1 MSVGEKHLYIFGN
14 WKMAQ
19 DFAAARS
26 FVQSWSEPA
35 SELVT
40 ASIFP
45 SDLHCAELVRLA
57 QKSFLKVG
65 AQNCSNESSGAFTG
79 EVSAAMLKEV
89 GLSYVLIGHSERRAR
104 FKESSEWLG
113 QKVEQA
119 LSAGLVPVFCIGET
133 KDQREAGHLEDVLD
147 DQISALS
154 QKSKEAVI
162 VAYEPVW
169 AIGTGLVPKLEEMSE
184 AHGLIQKR
192 LPGRPILYGGSVKPE
207 NSKEILALPEVAGLL
222 IGGASLKPESF
233 SKIYRFALESCR

>member
-1 MSVGEKHLYIFGN
+1 MMGEHLYIFGN

-19 DFAAARS
+19 DLAAARS

-40 ASIFP
+40 AAIFP
-45 SDLHCAELVRLA
+45 SDLHCAELVKLSA
-57 QKSFLKVG
+57 NSSLKVG
-65 AQNCSNESSGAFTG
+65 AQNCSNENSGAFTG

-89 GLSYVLIGHSERRAR
+89 GLSHVLVGHSERRAR
-104 FKESSEWLG
+104 FKESSDWLG
-113 QKVEQA
+113 QKVDRA

-133 KDQREAGHLEDVLD
+133 KDQRESGQLEKVLD
-147 DQISALS
+147 EQISALS
-154 QKSKEAVI
+154 ENAKQAVI

-169 AIGTGLVPKLEEMSE
+169 AIGTGLVPKLEEISQ

-207 NSKEILALPEVAGLL
+207 NSKEILALPEVSGLL
-222 IGGASLKPESF
+222 IGGASLSPESF